1 MKTFRSFITEK
12 YSEEHAHR
20 KLWNHFIS
28 HGKHGKEVRQAILDK
43 EYDKALEIMSTEVQ
57 YSKTDPKHPLHFDNA
72 KRGFSVKK
80 GKQDTD
86 LDGYHKE
93 LDDAVRGVHALAS
106 QKKLR
111 GAVEGRHSARVTG
124 GSDPNAKLS
133 RTFKSGGGK
142 NATPKGDLEIFNA
155 DNPKERRGISMK
167 KGGGAQLASMESGEF
182 LATYKAAAKAYTKRF
197 HGEKSKEERKKIQQD
212 IMNRANRVA
221 DANVN
226 MKTAGRDEKQSLKVS
241 AQDVLDGM
249 HDTHPNLT
257 RLVSQIST
265 SGDAKFGGRNAP
277 GTAGIVLTGATKKS
291 DATAKPAEQQASARP
306 RQALPKGNKPN
317 AKGETRPGNV
327 KVDYRP
333 APQQQQAAPQQQEP
347 TERQQKIMALR
358 QQYAQQMMANQQAAA
373 AQQQAQMQAAQQQAA
388 KAAQSERERIA
399 SLPRRHQATALRNSQ
414 TRNSTSDQISQ
425 HMS

>member
-1 MKTFRSFITEK
+1 MKTFSAFITEK

-43 EYDKALEIMSTEVQ
+43 EYDKALEIMTNEVQ

-72 KRGFSVKK
+72 KRGFSAKK
-80 GKQDTD
+80 GKQDAD
-86 LDGYHKE
+86 LDTYHKE
-93 LDDAVRGVHALAS
+93 LDDAVRGVHALAA
-106 QKKLR
+106 QKKFR

-133 RTFKSGGGK
+133 RTWKGAGGK
-142 NATPKGDLEIFNA
+142 NVTPKGDLEIYNA
-155 DNPKERRGISMK
+155 KNTKERRGVSMK
-167 KGGGAQLASMESGEF
+167 KGGGAQLASAESGEF
-182 LATYKAAAKAYTKRF
+182 LATYKAAAKSYAQRF
-197 HGEKSKEERKKIQQD
+197 HGDKSKEERKKIQQD
-212 IMNRANRVA
+212 IMNRAQRVA

-226 MKTAGRDEKQSLKVS
+226 MKTAGRDEKQALKVS

-277 GTAGIVLTGATKKS
+277 GTAGTVLTGASKKS
-291 DATAKPAEQQASARP
+291 DATAKPAEQQVSARP
-306 RQALPKGNKPN
+306 RQALPKGDN
-317 AKGETRPGNV
+317 RPGNV

-333 APQQQQAAPQQQEP
+333 APQQQQQAAPVQQEP
-347 TERQQKIMALR
+347 TERQKRIMQLR
-358 QQYAQQMMANQQAAA
+358 QQYAQQMI
-373 AQQQAQMQAAQQQAA
+373 A
-388 KAAQSERERIA
+388 KAEQQGQQERERINK
-399 SLPRRHQATALRNSQ
+399 LPRRHQATALRNSQ
-414 TRNSTSDQISQ
+414 TRNQLAGDLQN
-425 HMS
+425 HMT

>member
-1 MKTFRSFITEK
+1 MKTFSAFITEK

-43 EYDKALEIMSTEVQ
+43 EYDKALEIMTNEVQ

-72 KRGFSVKK
+72 KRGFSAKK
-80 GKQDTD
+80 GKQDAD
-86 LDGYHKE
+86 LDTYHKE
-93 LDDAVRGVHALAS
+93 LDDAVRGVHALAA
-106 QKKLR
+106 QKKFR

-133 RTFKSGGGK
+133 RTWKGAGGK
-142 NATPKGDLEIFNA
+142 NVTPKGDLEIYNA
-155 DNPKERRGISMK
+155 KNPKERRGVSMK
-167 KGGGAQLASMESGEF
+167 KGGGAQLASAESGEF
-182 LATYKAAAKAYTKRF
+182 LATYKAAAKSYAQRF
-197 HGEKSKEERKKIQQD
+197 HGDKSKEERKKIQQD
-212 IMNRANRVA
+212 IMNRAQRVA

-226 MKTAGRDEKQSLKVS
+226 MKTAGRDEKQALKVS

-277 GTAGIVLTGATKKS
+277 GTAGTVLTGASKKS
-291 DATAKPAEQQASARP
+291 DATAKPAEQQVSARP
-306 RQALPKGNKPN
+306 RQALPKGDN
-317 AKGETRPGNV
+317 RPGNV

-333 APQQQQAAPQQQEP
+333 APQQQQAAPVQQEP
-347 TERQQKIMALR
+347 TERQKRIMQLR
-358 QQYAQQMMANQQAAA
+358 QQYAQQMI
-373 AQQQAQMQAAQQQAA
+373 A
-388 KAAQSERERIA
+388 KAEQQGQKERERINK
-399 SLPRRHQATALRNSQ
+399 LPRRHQATALRNSQ
-414 TRNSTSDQISQ
+414 TRNQLAGDLQN
-425 HMS
+425 HMT

>member
-167 KGGGAQLASMESGEF
+167 KGGGAQLASAESGEF
-182 LATYKAAAKAYTKRF
+182 LATYKAASKSYVQRF
-197 HGEKSKEERKKIQQD
+197 HGDKSKEERKRIQQD

-226 MKTAGRDEKQSLKVS
+226 MKTAGRDEKKALKVS

-249 HDTHPNLT
+249 HDNHPNLT
-257 RLVSQIST
+257 RHVSQVST

-306 RQALPKGNKPN
+306 RQALPKGDN
-317 AKGETRPGNV
+317 RPGNV
-327 KVDYRP
+327 KVDYKP
-333 APQQQQAAPQQQEP
+333 TPQQQQAAPQQQEP

-358 QQYAQQMMANQQAAA
+358 QQYAQQMMANQEAAA